1 MSAAAE
7 ILVAVLY
14 ALFGALAA
22 TALWSRMYALR
33 ARAGSAQ
40 VRVARWRGYAD
51 GLRAAGT
58 IARNTSS
65 KVPVTS
71 EGAAVMLAFAE
82 IAERFAADAEREA
95 VDGAT
100 RESLRDLAMLHCVD
114 LDTITPKLPTAEQE
128 TPK

>member
-22 TALWSRMYALR
+22 TALWSRMYA
-33 ARAGSAQ
+33 
-40 VRVARWRGYAD
+40 
-51 GLRAAGT
+51 LRAAGT

-100 RESLRDLAMLHCVD
+100 RESLRDLAMLHGVD